1 MVAPDRLRLVSR
13 GSELAL
19 LQSRLVAEA
28 LRDRNPELEVR
39 IETVRTTGDRVTNVP
54 LARIGDRG
62 LWTREL
68 DDALL
73 EGRADVAVHSY
84 KDVPTNLPAGLTVAA
99 VTTRAD
105 PRDVLLA
112 PRGRSITLDGLSPG
126 ARVGTSALRRTA
138 QLRARRHDLI
148 VANLRG
154 NLPTRLA
161 RLDAGDYDAIVL
173 AAAGVL
179 RLGWRERITEY
190 LDPPGWLPAVG
201 QGALA
206 VVTRSGDERLRE
218 RLALLHDREAGD
230 ATTAERAFLRALE
243 GGCQVPIA
251 ALATVEG
258 EERELHGRVSA
269 LDGSAAIDGV
279 ERGERADAA
288 GFGERLAAELL
299 ERGAG
304 ELLAAI
310 RAATATV
317 LAPAP

>member
-1 MVAPDRLRLVSR
+1 VVAPDRLRLVSR

-28 LRDRNPELEVR
+28 LRHRNPELEVR
-39 IETVRTTGDRVTNVP
+39 IETVRTTGDRVTDVP

-73 EGRADVAVHSY
+73 EGRADIAVHSY
-84 KDVPTNLPAGLTVAA
+84 KDVPTTLPAGLTVAA

-138 QLRARRHDLI
+138 QLRARRSDLI

-179 RLGWRERITEY
+179 RLGWRERIAEY

-206 VVTRSGDERLRE
+206 VVTRSDDEPLRE
-218 RLALLHDREAGD
+218 RLTLLHDHEAGD
-230 ATTAERAFLRALE
+230 ATRAERAFLRALE

-251 ALATVEG
+251 ALAIVQG
-258 EERELHGRVSA
+258 DELELQGRVSA

-279 ERGERADAA
+279 ERGGRSDAA
-288 GFGERLAAELL
+288 GVGERLAAELL

-304 ELLAAI
+304 GLLAAI
-310 RAATATV
+310 RADPAPV